1 MFLLEHEAK
10 ALLAR
15 CGAAVPRGV
24 VLEDAAAPIGLRAPL
39 VVKAQVPAG
48 GRGKAGGVRMA
59 ATEADA
65 RAHAR
70 ALLGAEL
77 LGHRVRRVL
86 VEEAVP
92 AGKECY
98 LSCLL
103 DRGVRGP
110 LVVASAAGGVD
121 VEDAGDALR
130 LPVSPLIGLPAYV
143 ARRVSAHLGAAV
155 GPAVDALWQCFTRFE
170 CELVEVNPLVIG
182 ADGTAVAL
190 DAKIVVDDR
199 ALARHPDVAGRRDDV
214 DPLELAGARLAV
226 YPVRMQGDIAVAAAG
241 AGALMATLDYVRALG
256 GTLAGGVDLGGIVGH
271 RPVELVEALALTREL
286 APRAFLFN
294 FYVRTWK
301 NDLLAE
307 SVLKAVGDLHPR
319 HPIVVRMAG
328 HRAAEGEAVLAAA
341 GIPATR
347 SLVEACRWI
356 VEAVR

>member
-1 MFLLEHEAK
+1 MVLLEHEAK

-15 CGAAVPRGV
+15 CGVPVPRGV
-24 VLEDAAAPIGLRAPL
+24 VLDDAAAPIGLRAPL

-59 ATEADA
+59 ATEAEA

-86 VEEAVP
+86 VEEAAP
-92 AGKECY
+92 AARECY

-110 LVVASAAGGVD
+110 LLVASAAGGVD
-121 VEDAGDALR
+121 VEEAGDALR
-130 LPVSPLIGLPAYV
+130 LPVHPLLGLQPYA
-143 ARRVSAHLGAAV
+143 ARRVSAHLGAPV
-155 GPAVDALWQCFTRFE
+155 GPVVDALWQCFTCFE
-170 CELVEVNPLVIG
+170 CELVEVNPLAIG
-182 ADGTAVAL
+182 GDGGVAAL

-199 ALARHPDVAGRRDDV
+199 ALARHPDVAGPREDA

-226 YPVRMQGDIAVAAAG
+226 YPVRMRGDIAVAAAG
-241 AGALMATLDYVRALG
+241 AGALMATLDYVQQLG

-271 RPVELVEALALTREL
+271 RPAELAEALALTREL
-286 APRAFLFN
+286 SPRAFLFN

-328 HRAAEGEAVLAAA
+328 NRVAEGEAVLAAA

-347 SLVEACRWI
+347 SFVEACRWI
-356 VEAVR
+356 VDAVR

>member
-15 CGAAVPRGV
+15 CGVAVPPGV
-24 VLEDAAAPIGLRAPL
+24 VLDDAAAPIGLRPPL

-48 GRGKAGGVRMA
+48 GRGKAGGVRRA
-59 ATEADA
+59 ATEAEA

-86 VEEAVP
+86 VEEAAP

-103 DRGVRGP
+103 DRGTRGP
-110 LVVASAAGGVD
+110 LLVASAAGGVD
-121 VEDAGDALR
+121 VEDDRDALR
-130 LPVSPLIGLPAYV
+130 LPVHPWLGLPAY
-143 ARRVSAHLGAAV
+143 ATRRVSAHLGAAV
-155 GPAVDALWQCFTRFE
+155 GPVVDALWQCFTRFE
-170 CELVEVNPLVIG
+170 CELVEVNPLAIG
-182 ADGTAVAL
+182 ADGAAVAL

-199 ALARHPDVAGRRDDV
+199 ALPRHPDVAGRREDA

-241 AGALMATLDYVRALG
+241 AGALMATLDYVQALG

-271 RPVELVEALALTREL
+271 RPAELVEALALTREL

-328 HRAAEGEAVLAAA
+328 HRVAEGEAVLAAA

-347 SLVEACRWI
+347 SFVEACRWA